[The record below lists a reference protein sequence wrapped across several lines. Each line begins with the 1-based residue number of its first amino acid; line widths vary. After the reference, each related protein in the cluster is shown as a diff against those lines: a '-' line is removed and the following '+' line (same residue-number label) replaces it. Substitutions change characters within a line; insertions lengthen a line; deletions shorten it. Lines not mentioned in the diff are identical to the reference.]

1 MPLEELARPSAEY
14 ENFAIGCD
22 NAMFGVDYP
31 HFESIF
37 PDTKASVDALV
48 AHPSITSEVAHKIM
62 CGTAARVYRFDLDRL
77 QPDADRVG
85 FDIGL

>member
-1 MPLEELARPSAEY
+1 MARPSAEY
-14 ENFAIGCD
+14 ETFGIGCN

-62 CGTAARVYRFDLDRL
+62 CGTAARVYRFDLDPL